1 MILILPK
8 IKNLLKKNINRKNR
22 GNLNVVGLHS
32 VRNKQTNRVFY
43 AKKSDLDGY
52 KKIQKNKD
60 DYEISEKPVR
70 FGIEVKYTVNGKTS
84 TFLKRNK
91 DKMYN
96 VEPTLE
102 NLVIKSWGC
111 SYNGKRN
118 LVIII
123 A

>member
-1 MILILPK
+1 MMVHLSPGDPALA
-8 IKNLLKKNINRKNR
+8 LLGDHANKESVEKRISTWKNR

-70 FGIEVKYTVNGKTS
+70 FGIEVKYTANGKTS

-102 NLVIKSWGC
+102 NF
-111 SYNGKRN
+111 
-118 LVIII
+118 
-123 A
+123 